1 MKGPVQT
8 TFEAVKIGQL
18 FIWAGI
24 VFAKDSKTTG
34 YNMQVGRSQDFKA
47 NNTVETV

>member
-1 MKGPVQT
+1 MMT

-18 FIWAGI
+18 FIWAGT

-34 YNMQVGRSQDFKA
+34 YNMQVGKSQPFKPD
-47 NNTVETV
+47 NTVETT